1 MADKYSH
8 EDLVKRLPS
17 LGWKLVTGNEAIP
30 VEGTLKQMVEATHD
44 RRQNGHATGYIQ
56 ELETAI
62 EVDMLQIQQLWRQL
76 GLPV

>member
-1 MADKYSH
+1 MADKYTH
-8 EDLVKRLPS
+8 EELVKRLPS
-17 LGWKLVTGNEAIP
+17 PGWKLVTGNQAMP
-30 VEGTLKQMVEATHD
+30 VQRTLKQMVESTHD
-44 RRQNGHATGYIQ
+44 RRQNGLATGYIQ